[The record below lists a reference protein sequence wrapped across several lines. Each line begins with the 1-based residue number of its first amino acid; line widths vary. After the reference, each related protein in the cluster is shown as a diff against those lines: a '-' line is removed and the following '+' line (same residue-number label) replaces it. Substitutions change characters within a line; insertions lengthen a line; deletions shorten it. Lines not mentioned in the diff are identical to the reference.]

1 MQKLID
7 DIALVIRELDL
18 SRVEENKHPGSKVEE
33 TKKKKEKIAIKKKK
47 FQLL

>member
-33 TKKKKEKIAIKKKK
+33 TKKKKKKRKS
-47 FQLL
+47 